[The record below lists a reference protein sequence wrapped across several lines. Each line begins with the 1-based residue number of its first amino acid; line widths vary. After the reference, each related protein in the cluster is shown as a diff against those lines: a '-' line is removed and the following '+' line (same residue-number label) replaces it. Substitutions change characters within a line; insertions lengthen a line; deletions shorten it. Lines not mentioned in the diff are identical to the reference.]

1 MCKCRVLSLETEFKV
16 LLSSEAVVLQVDGRV
31 HWCALYLRLLGWGW
45 HCLFLGMVTVSMI
58 VTVAVAMAVLL
69 TMMAVRMMMMMMMMV
84 VGGLHR
90 LPMRARWQM
99 SIIVVHVPLRY
110 SLLKFE

>member
-1 MCKCRVLSLETEFKV
+1 MAMSKCRVLCLATEFKV

-31 HWCALYLRLLGWGW
+31 HWCALCLRLLGWGW
-45 HCLFLGMVTVSMI
+45 HCLFLGTVTMTMI

-69 TMMAVRMMMMMMMMV
+69 TMMAVRMMMMV

-99 SIIVVHVPLRY
+99 SIIVVQVPLRY